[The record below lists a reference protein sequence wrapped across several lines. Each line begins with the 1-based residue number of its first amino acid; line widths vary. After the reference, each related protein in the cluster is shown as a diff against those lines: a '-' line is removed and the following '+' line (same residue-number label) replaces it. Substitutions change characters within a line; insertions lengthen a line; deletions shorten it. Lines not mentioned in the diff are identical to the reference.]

1 MAAGLPSLAKRS
13 ADRSNGQN
21 FTFRRPLG
29 CKAPGGGFTH
39 GSGMSNAMTQ
49 RTISTKDISD
59 LRART
64 GAGMMDCKKA
74 LEEANGDIPLA
85 GEILRKKGIAKAEKR
100 AGRDA
105 SQGLVRIEST
115 PDGTAGAMLELNCE
129 TDFVARTEGFQQL
142 VERLAKHVL
151 SESPVGVTFDALLAE
166 QMDGKAIAEVVQE
179 FSGKTGEAITLKRV
193 AHFGTKDGTV
203 GSYRHF
209 NAQVGVMVELAGT
222 SSAAAQALAA
232 EIALHIASADPVA
245 VSPAD
250 IPTEMIERERRIA
263 EEQVAQEGK
272 PEAIRAKIVEGKLR
286 KFAAERALLE
296 QPFVKDESMTI
307 GQMVAKVSGARVV
320 RFARFKVGETT
331 R

>member
-1 MAAGLPSLAKRS
+1 MR
-13 ADRSNGQN
+13 DE
-21 FTFRRPLG
+21 
-29 CKAPGGGFTH
+29 
-39 GSGMSNAMTQ
+39 MTQ
-49 RTISTKDISD
+49 RAISTKDIMD

-74 LEEANGDIPLA
+74 LEEANGDLPLA

-105 SQGLVRIEST
+105 SQGLVQIESAA
-115 PDGTAGAMLELNCE
+115 DGSAAAMLELNCE

-142 VERLAKHVL
+142 VARLTVHTFTK
-151 SESPVGVTFDALLAE
+151 SPVGVTLDALLAE
-166 QMDGKAIAEVVQE
+166 QLDGKAIAEVVQE

-193 AHFGTKDGTV
+193 AHYGAEGGTV
-203 GSYRHF
+203 GAYRHF
-209 NAQVGVMVELAGT
+209 NSQVGVIVELAG
-222 SSAAAQALAA
+222 SGSEAAKALAA

-245 VSPAD
+245 VSPSD
-250 IPTEMIERERRIA
+250 IPAEMLERERRIA

-286 KFAAERALLE
+286 KFASERALLE
-296 QPFVKDESMTI
+296 QPFVKEESMSI
-307 GQMVAKVSGARVV
+307 GQMVAKVPGAKVV
-320 RFARFKVGETT
+320 RFARFKVGEAS